1 MIVVD
6 IMTGPPHSLR
16 YNYDIKNPAVKTFE
30 PFTTAQGSRTF
41 SNVGKIRGARG
52 GDVSGGPCYNPR
64 MLDLFRDLEEKLLQQ
79 ETRNSPSEVATLL
92 HPDFFE
98 FGQSG
103 TVWSR
108 QQTIDRLAQD
118 RPMEGS
124 LTDLSARSL
133 AADVMLVT
141 YRAVGR
147 DPASGK
153 EWHSLRSSVWK
164 LTDGRWQMIFHQG
177 TPTRAPSP

>member
-1 MIVVD
+1 M
-6 IMTGPPHSLR
+6 
-16 YNYDIKNPAVKTFE
+16 
-30 PFTTAQGSRTF
+30 
-41 SNVGKIRGARG
+41 G
-52 GDVSGGPCYNPR
+52 GCCYNPR

-108 QQTIDRLAQD
+108 QQTIDRLAQE
-118 RPMEGS
+118 RPIEGS
-124 LTDLSARSL
+124 LTDLAVRSL
-133 AADVMLVT
+133 AADVTLVT
-141 YRAVGR
+141 YSAVGR
-147 DPASGK
+147 DTASGN

-164 LTDGRWQMIFHQG
+164 LTDGRWQMIFHHG
-177 TPTRAPSP
+177 TPTRAPHP

>member
-1 MIVVD
+1 MH
-6 IMTGPPHSLR
+6 GR
-16 YNYDIKNPAVKTFE
+16 
-30 PFTTAQGSRTF
+30 
-41 SNVGKIRGARG
+41 
-52 GDVSGGPCYNPR
+52 CYNPR
-64 MLDLFRDLEEKLLQQ
+64 MLDLFRDLEEKLLRQG
-79 ETRNSPSEVATLL
+79 TRNSPGEVAALL

-103 TVWSR
+103 TVWNR
-108 QQTIDRLAQD
+108 QQVIDRLAQE

-124 LTDLSARSL
+124 LTDLSVRSL
-133 AADVMLVT
+133 AADITLVA

-147 DPASGK
+147 DPASGN

-177 TPTRAPSP
+177 TPTRAQKS

>member
-1 MIVVD
+1 M
-6 IMTGPPHSLR
+6 G
-16 YNYDIKNPAVKTFE
+16 
-30 PFTTAQGSRTF
+30 GS
-41 SNVGKIRGARG
+41 S
-52 GDVSGGPCYNPR
+52 YNPC
-64 MLDLFRDLEEKLLQQ
+64 MLDLFRDLEEKLLRR
-79 ETRNSPSEVATLL
+79 ETRNSRSEVATLL
-92 HPDFFE
+92 HSDFFE

-108 QQTIDRLAQD
+108 QQVIDRLAQE

-124 LTDLSARSL
+124 LTGLSVRSL
-133 AADVMLVT
+133 AADVTLVT

-147 DPASGK
+147 DPAGSS

-177 TPTRAPSP
+177 TPTQAPRP

>member
-1 MIVVD
+1 M
-6 IMTGPPHSLR
+6 
-16 YNYDIKNPAVKTFE
+16 
-30 PFTTAQGSRTF
+30 AQGSCTF
-41 SNVGKIRGARG
+41 SNAGKIRGARG
-52 GDVSGGPCYNPR
+52 VSDARCYNPR

-79 ETRNSPSEVATLL
+79 EIRNSPSEVATLL

-118 RPMEGS
+118 RPMESS
-124 LTDLSARSL
+124 LTDLSVRPI
-133 AADVMLVT
+133 AADVALVT

-147 DPASGK
+147 DPASGN

-164 LTDGRWQMIFHQG
+164 LTDGRWQVIFHQG
-177 TPTRAPSP
+177 TPTRAPQP

>member
-1 MIVVD
+1 
-6 IMTGPPHSLR
+6 
-16 YNYDIKNPAVKTFE
+16 
-30 PFTTAQGSRTF
+30 
-41 SNVGKIRGARG
+41 
-52 GDVSGGPCYNPR
+52 
-64 MLDLFRDLEEKLLQQ
+64 MLDLFRDLEEKLLRP

-108 QQTIDRLAQD
+108 QQIIDKLAQE
-118 RPMEGS
+118 RPIEGS
-124 LTDLSARSL
+124 LTDLSVRSL
-133 AADVMLVT
+133 AADVTLVT
-141 YRAVGR
+141 YCAVAR
-147 DPASGK
+147 DPASGN

-177 TPTRAPSP
+177 TPTRAPRP

>member
-1 MIVVD
+1 
-6 IMTGPPHSLR
+6 
-16 YNYDIKNPAVKTFE
+16 
-30 PFTTAQGSRTF
+30 
-41 SNVGKIRGARG
+41 
-52 GDVSGGPCYNPR
+52 
-64 MLDLFRDLEEKLLQQ
+64 MLDLFRDLEEKLLRQ
-79 ETRNSPSEVATLL
+79 ETRNSPGEVATLL
-92 HPDFFE
+92 HPDLFE

-108 QQTIDRLAQD
+108 QQTIDMLAQE

-124 LTDLSARSL
+124 LTDLSVRSL
-133 AADVMLVT
+133 VADVTLVT

-147 DPASGK
+147 DPASGN

-177 TPTRAPSP
+177 TPTRVPQP